1 MHTVVFG
8 HNQVICNEMKEF
20 GAITSC
26 IYALYANQ
34 FMQTGCKVDQTPIN
48 YFSLMETKKV
58 SRRKLNF

>member
-20 GAITSC
+20 EAITSC

-34 FMQTGCKVDQTPIN
+34 FMQTGCKVDRTLLII
-48 YFSLMETKKV
+48 SA
-58 SRRKLNF
+58 